1 MPSAVYVQKYILLL
15 KNNKLYTEFIGF
27 GRKMLIIVF
36 IIFVE
41 LNLRNSVKGALKSIN
56 IFLKK

>member
-41 LNLRNSVKGALKSIN
+41 FNLRNSVKGALKSIN